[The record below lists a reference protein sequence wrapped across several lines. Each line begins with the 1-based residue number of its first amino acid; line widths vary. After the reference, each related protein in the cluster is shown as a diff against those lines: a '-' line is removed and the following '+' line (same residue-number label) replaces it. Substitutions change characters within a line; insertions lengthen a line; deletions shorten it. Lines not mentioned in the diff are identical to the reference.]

1 MTLFYTLSRRIGER
15 RGVGSSWFQ
24 LDVTIVFLV
33 IVIVLLHAFFNGIV
47 INAMDLLELIPRQ
60 IVSH

>member
-15 RGVGSSWFQ
+15 RGVGGSLFQ

-33 IVIVLLHAFFNGIV
+33 IVIVLHAFFNGIV